1 MVRGANDAVAA
12 SGCAGE
18 EKKCLTV
25 TETAAITRTAASAST
40 SQERPLAPRSA
51 PPVLVGV
58 VRGRWWSLG
67 WPVSVDDV
75 GAVGAVGD
83 DLGDGVAGVA
93 EVGADL
99 VVQGGGVGEVE
110 GDEGEVVAG
119 DVVGEG
125 GGVAVAGDAGG
136 FGGVGGAGAGGQ
148 DDVAGG

>member
-1 MVRGANDAVAA
+1 M
-12 SGCAGE
+12 
-18 EKKCLTV
+18 
-25 TETAAITRTAASAST
+25 
-40 SQERPLAPRSA
+40 
-51 PPVLVGV
+51 
-58 VRGRWWSLG
+58 
-67 WPVSVDDV
+67 
-75 GAVGAVGD
+75 
-83 DLGDGVAGVA
+83 A